1 MLGASKSV
9 LKFFLFKE
17 RIAQSEQPHWMTDV
31 SILCGILLVYSEFY
45 QASKTELYEKMV
57 NGIQSLTIFAITPS

>member
-17 RIAQSEQPHWMTDV
+17 RIAQSEQSHWMTDV

-45 QASKTELYEKMV
+45 QTSKTELRGDKL
-57 NGIQSLTIFAITPS
+57 SWWPA